1 MIFID
6 RSIPKPVANALKQVR
21 NDVSWLEDHFLHDQT
36 DDSWLASVGA
46 WGWLTVSRDKHILTR
61 PGEIDAWMRNG
72 VGGFIIGQKQD
83 PTKWQYLQLLAKTLD
98 EMEEVFAKTERPF
111 LYNIAKNGALRR
123 VK

>member
-21 NDVSWLEDHFLHDQT
+21 EDVSWLEDHFLHDQT
-36 DDSWLASVGA
+36 DDGWISIVGERGWLAI
-46 WGWLTVSRDKHILTR
+46 TRDKKILTR

-72 VGGFIIGQKQD
+72 AGGFIVGQKQD

-98 EMEEVFAKTERPF
+98 DMETIFAETERPF
-111 LYNIAKNGALRR
+111 LYTVAKSGALRR